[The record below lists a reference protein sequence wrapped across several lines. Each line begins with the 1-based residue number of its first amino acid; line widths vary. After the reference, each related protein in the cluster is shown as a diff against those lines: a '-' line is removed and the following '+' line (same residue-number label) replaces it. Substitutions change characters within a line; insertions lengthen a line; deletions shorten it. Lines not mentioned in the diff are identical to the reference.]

1 MPELQTRENTSVN
14 FNNSPNF
21 LFVSTFTLTVYY
33 EFVLFTIILSYLRQ
47 VPIQI
52 FPFFFY
58 TAKKDLVFFS
68 ESLEK
73 FKFKQGQRK
82 EIPCKPTHPEVRV
95 TVKRTNRFRATNEN
109 LSKVSVWSLSWC
121 SMWLIHIELLGPCL
135 MYKGGTATGFV
146 ECDQHQ
152 MGIW

>member
-33 EFVLFTIILSYLRQ
+33 KFVLFTIILSKTSSNSNFSL
-47 VPIQI
+47 
-52 FPFFFY
+52 FY